1 MKRLISVLLAI
12 ACVIGLASCTA
23 PKENPIDFG
32 AKYKREDADA
42 FYVFNADHTGYYET
56 HYEYD
61 SAYEEYSYVLS
72 GRVEFVWREASDG
85 AIYLFETD
93 TIYNEDHT
101 EGKTIDVADFPLY
114 FGEDFFVYTY
124 DGGTTRFVKVGS
136 ELERL
141 IND

>member
-1 MKRLISVLLAI
+1 MKKLIFIILALS
-12 ACVIGLASCTA
+12 CVIGLSSCSAETT
-23 PKENPIDFG
+23 NPIAFG
-32 AKYKREDADA
+32 VKYKRADFDQA
-42 FYVFNADHTGYYET
+42 YLFNADHTGYCEV
-56 HYEYD
+56 HYEYESSYD
-61 SAYEEYSYVLS
+61 EYSYTLS

-93 TIYNEDHT
+93 TSYNENHT

-124 DGGTTRFVKVGS
+124 EGGTTRFVKVGS